1 MSRVL
6 AQSALTVIAGPTG
19 AGKTDL
25 AVALAERL
33 GAEIVSADSQAVY
46 RHFDLGTA
54 KPEPGQLARV
64 PHHLVSVVEPT
75 EPFSAARW
83 AALADA
89 AIADIAARGRRV
101 LVVGGT
107 GLYVRALLHGL
118 TDTPPDP
125 QVRRAL
131 EEEARRLGPEA
142 MHRRLAKVDPEAAS
156 KLAVADVRRVVRALE
171 IHATTGAPPSELRAA
186 HAFRAARYPARIHFL
201 DPPREELEQRLESR
215 TRRMFERGLV
225 KETARLV
232 DRGFRESAPMRSV
245 GYRQALAVLDGE
257 LTPEQAERETFL
269 ESRRYAKRQRTWFRR
284 EPGTRFV
291 PPPYAAVWEE
301 AGLSVPLPGRSR

>member
-1 MSRVL
+1 MARFL
-6 AQSALTVIAGPTG
+6 AQPALTVIAGPTG
-19 AGKTDL
+19 AGKSDL
-25 AVALAERL
+25 AIALAERL

-46 RHFDLGTA
+46 RYFDLGTA
-54 KPEPGQLARV
+54 KPEPAQLARV
-64 PHHLVSVVEPT
+64 PHHLVSVIEPN

-83 AALADA
+83 VTLADA
-89 AIADIAARGRRV
+89 AIADITARGRPV

-118 TDTPPDP
+118 TDTPPGLEL
-125 QVRRAL
+125 RRAL

-142 MHRRLAKVDPEAAS
+142 MHRRLAEVDPAAAAR
-156 KLAVADVRRVVRALE
+156 LAVADVLRVVRALE
-171 IHATTGAPPSELRAA
+171 IHATTGTPPSELRAA

-201 DPPREELEQRLESR
+201 DPPREELEQRLASR
-215 TRRMFERGLV
+215 TRWMFERGLV

-232 DRGFRESAPMRSV
+232 DQGFRESAPMRSV

-257 LTPEQAERETFL
+257 LTPDQAERETFL

-291 PPPYAAVWEE
+291 PSPYAAVWEE
-301 AGLSVPLPGRSR
+301 AGLSMPAPGRSR